1 MKNILIILSVF
12 ISVICKGQKLELVVP
27 AGHADGIQAIAISP
41 DNKYVISADGNGG
54 VTKIWEK
61 SSGKL
66 LFNFPLKTNGKPY
79 YFSKFFFC
87 KNGKELIAIGS
98 DLVVFDFEN
107 FVILKEM
114 PLQSFVYAAVTTD
127 ETTLFISS
135 RDEMHHTEIKK
146 LNLKNFATK
155 IIYAIEDADDFNVSF
170 ERISLNKKENRLLCY
185 TQRNGSV
192 LVDTSG
198 TLIKKFP
205 SDNKHAVWCFVPD
218 GSLAE
223 IEESGLRQNTIKF
236 LDPETYREIWRT
248 TIQFKDNFS
257 FYYNFQRAE
266 FDTHHGR
273 WILATEKSFAVLD
286 YVNHSLFKVYNTPK
300 AYIGSICATADMS
313 NYIIGTEKSSG
324 VFLYNYNTTTNEVF
338 QEYGSAV
345 LDPYSIKTPVFNKT
359 ILIGSFAKYFKQ
371 IDILKGKFTIK
382 NLSHKY
388 GCDKIGISPDGKTG
402 ISAASPFI
410 NFYSTDDPGD
420 EYTEVSTAEN
430 ESSPN
435 EIIFSKDG
443 KLLASINDREI
454 VIVEVNTKKLL
465 YRFKTGKFL
474 KVSKQGL
481 GEFSNNNKE
490 IITYSINDEGDPTI
504 TCFSITT
511 EKMLWSKKGNI
522 YSFKFLDDDKRIFCI
537 DHDNNKAIW
546 LSTQDGSTI
555 KEKSLNIEKGAIENT
570 IYTND
575 FKYALINVKDKIEL
589 WNLETFEKTGELK
602 GHTKQVTYTAFLD
615 DNKYLISSS
624 YDKTVRLWDWKNK
637 KELCKFVFFEESE
650 GWVALMPD
658 GRFDASEDVMKKMY
672 YVRGKEIIP
681 LESIYEKFYTP
692 LLVNRIFNGEEFK
705 PLDVDINTIKQKPT
719 VKIRYAS
726 LQRNLEVG
734 EDNTFYA
741 NTTGLAELTINATA
755 KDDRVDEIRLF
766 HNGKIVNLATR
777 GLFVTDND
785 GNETKK
791 YNIKLLPGQNN
802 FRAVALNGQRTESD
816 PDEITV
822 NYKTAEN
829 NIPVVINKPININDK
844 PIDLI
849 DKTATLHLIVVGI
862 NQYQNKKMSLNY
874 ALADATSFKEEL
886 EKDVKSVIADVKTYF
901 VTDDAASKK
910 GITDAFAAVQQNAK
924 PQDVFIF
931 YYAGHGV
938 IGKDKEFYLV
948 PTDVSNLA
956 DVQTELEQKGIPSK
970 LLQQY
975 AIEIQAQKQLFI
987 LDACQSAGAF
997 ETLMS
1002 NDGNQQKS
1010 LAVVARSTGTH
1021 WMAASGA
1028 KQYANEFASL
1038 GHGVFTYIL
1047 LQALKG
1053 EAANNKQITVN
1064 GLKNFLQIQ
1073 VPALMKKYN
1082 GEEQY
1087 PASYGFG
1094 NDFTVEIVK

>member
-1 MKNILIILSVF
+1 MKNVLLIIF
-12 ISVICKGQKLELVVP
+12 IMIAGVCKGQKLELVIP
-27 AGHADGIQAIAISP
+27 AGHADGIVATAISP
-41 DNKYVISADGNGG
+41 DNKYIISSDGFG

-79 YFSKFFFC
+79 SFSKFFFC
-87 KNGKELIAIGS
+87 KSGKELIAMGS
-98 DLVVFDFEN
+98 DLVVFDFQN

-114 PLQSFVYAAVTTD
+114 ALQSFVCAVITTD

-135 RDEMHHTEIKK
+135 QEQMYHAEIKK
-146 LNLKNFATK
+146 LNLENFSIQT
-155 IIYAIEDADDFNVSF
+155 IYAIEDADDFNVSF
-170 ERISLNKKENRLLCY
+170 KRISLNKKENKLLCY
-185 TQRNGSV
+185 TQHNGSV
-192 LVDTSG
+192 LIDTSG

-205 SDNKHAVWCFVPD
+205 SDNKHAVWCFAPD
-218 GSLAE
+218 GLLAE
-223 IEESGLRQNTIKF
+223 IEETGFTQNTIKF

-248 TIQFKDNFS
+248 TIQFKNYFS
-257 FYYNFQRAE
+257 FYYNFQIAE
-266 FDTHHGR
+266 FDAHHGT
-273 WILATEKSFAVLD
+273 WILASQESFAVLD
-286 YVNHSLFKVYNTPK
+286 YVNHKLLKVYNTPK
-300 AYIGSICATADMS
+300 AYIRSICATADMN
-313 NYIIGTEKSSG
+313 NYIIGTPKSSG

-345 LDPYSIKTPVFNKT
+345 LEPYSIKTPVFNKT

-371 IDILKGKFTIK
+371 IDILKGRFTIK

-388 GCDKIGISPDGKTG
+388 GSQKIGVSPDGKIG

-410 NFYSTDDPGD
+410 NFYSTNDSGD
-420 EYTEVSTAEN
+420 EYTEVNTAEN

-443 KLLASINDREI
+443 KLLASINDRE
-454 VIVEVNTKKLL
+454 VVVVDVNTKTLL
-465 YRFKTGKFL
+465 RRFKIGKFS

-481 GEFSNNNKE
+481 GEFSNSNKE
-490 IITYSINDEGDPTI
+490 IISYSINDDSDPTI
-504 TCFSITT
+504 TCFSIKSG
-511 EKMLWSKKGNI
+511 KMLWSKKGEI
-522 YSFKFLDDDKRIFCI
+522 YSFKFLDDDKSIFCI
-537 DHDNNKAIW
+537 DHDNNKALW
-546 LSTQDGSTI
+546 LSTQDGSLI
-555 KEKSLNIEKGAIENT
+555 KEKSLNIEKGAIGNT

-575 FKYALINVKDKIEL
+575 FKHALINVKNKIEI
-589 WNLETFEKTGELK
+589 WNLETFEKTYELK
-602 GHTKQVTYTAFLD
+602 GHSEEVNYTAFLD

-624 YDKTVRLWDWKNK
+624 YDNTVRLWDWKNNR
-637 KELCKFVFFEESE
+637 ELCKFVFFEESE

-692 LLVNRIFNGEEFK
+692 LLVNRIFNGEQFK

-719 VKIRYAS
+719 VKISYAS
-726 LQRNLEVG
+726 LQRNLEIAD
-734 EDNTFYA
+734 DNPLYT
-741 NTTGLAELTINATA
+741 NTTGLAELTINATSQ
-755 KDDRVDEIRLF
+755 DDKVDEIRLF

-777 GLFVTDND
+777 GLFVIDND
-785 GNETKK
+785 GSETKK
-791 YNIKLLPGQNN
+791 YSINLLPGQNT
-802 FRAVALNGQRTESD
+802 FRAVALNQQRTESKA
-816 PDEITV
+816 DEITV
-822 NYKTAEN
+822 NYKTTEN
-829 NIPVVINKPININDK
+829 NTPVDK

-874 ALADATSFKEEL
+874 ALADATSFKDEL
-886 EKDVKSVIADVKTYF
+886 EKDVKSVIANVKTYF

-948 PTDVSNLA
+948 PTDVSDLA
-956 DVQTELEQKGIPSK
+956 NVQTELEQKGIPSK

-975 AIEIQAQKQLFI
+975 AIDIQAQKQLFI

-1053 EAANNKQITVN
+1053 EAASNKQVTVN

-1094 NDFTVEIVK
+1094 NDFPVEVVK